1 MSQPSFL
8 RLPIGGQALETA
20 LWKVDAATGSIL
32 LLHEALGS
40 VSYWKDFPQKLC
52 AVTGHNVI
60 AYSRAGHGD
69 SEGPVEP
76 RSIEYYE
83 KQVDVVLPALLE
95 HFHVET
101 PVLYGHSE
109 GAAIA
114 FLYAARNGR
123 VQAVIAECPI
133 VVQEAQT
140 VQTINSLESAYES
153 SDMRRRLA
161 RYHLDADAVFHSWMR
176 SNRSRLFTDYPMQQY
191 LEQVDCPVLVLQ
203 GQRDEFGTLRQ
214 FEVLQQTLPEA
225 QHVSLDAGHLL
236 HREQPDLVAAHVHA
250 FLMQT
255 GPASTGATVRV
266 DTKGDQ

>member
-1 MSQPSFL
+1 VNEPSFF
-8 RLPIGGQALETA
+8 RLAIGNREIETA
-20 LWKVDAATGSIL
+20 LWRAETPVGTIL

-40 VSYWKDFPQKLC
+40 VSYWKDFPKKLG
-52 AVTGHNVI
+52 AVTGYDVI

-76 RSIEYYE
+76 RSIEYYQ
-83 KQVDVVLPALLE
+83 KQVEVVLPALFE
-95 HFHVET
+95 HFHVDA

-114 FLYAARNGR
+114 FLYAAGKRS

-140 VQTINSLESAYES
+140 LQTIDTLESSYEN

-176 SNRSRLFTDYPMQQY
+176 SNRSRLFTDYPIQQY

-203 GQRDEFGTLRQ
+203 GLRDEFGTLRQ
-214 FEVLQQTLPEA
+214 FEVLQQALPDA
-225 QHVSLDAGHLL
+225 RQVTFDAGHLL
-236 HREQPDLVAAHVHA
+236 HREQPDLVAAHVKA
-250 FLMQT
+250 FLSKA
-255 GPASTGATVRV
+255 GPTHGDSDVREDKV
-266 DTKGDQ
+266 EID

>member
-8 RLPIGGQALETA
+8 RLPTGGQELEIASWT
-20 LWKVDAATGSIL
+20 VEAAAGTIL

-40 VSYWKDFPQKLC
+40 VSYWKDFPQKLSK
-52 AVTGHNVI
+52 VTGHNVI
-60 AYSRAGHGD
+60 AYSRAGHGN

-83 KQVDVVLPALLE
+83 KQIEVVLPVILE
-95 HFHVET
+95 HFDVEK
-101 PVLYGHSE
+101 PILYGHSE

-114 FLYAARNGR
+114 FLYAAGNHS

-133 VVQEAQT
+133 LVQEAQT
-140 VQTINSLESAYES
+140 VQTIDSLESSYEN

-176 SNRSRLFTDYPMQQY
+176 SNRSRLFTDYPMQKY

-214 FEVLQQTLPEA
+214 FEVLQQTLPYA
-225 QHVSLDAGHLL
+225 QHVALDAGHLL
-236 HREQPDLVAAHVHA
+236 HREQPDLVAAHVDA
-250 FLMQT
+250 FLLKA
-255 GPASTGATVRV
+255 GPACSGPIVHA
-266 DTKGDQ
+266 DSKEDQ